1 MDNTITLNFEI
12 NGQQAVQ
19 TFDNVKKASESV
31 LHTVNE
37 IKNAATDMLPESE
50 LTSFME
56 GAETTIQNTFTRI
69 RAIDKQRESP
79 TLSNYKLESLNAERE
94 LLRRSIEAT
103 MQDLNDFT
111 KLSSEITKAV
121 GGKGKG
127 RASKLKAL
135 TDAMPEFL
143 SFATEAARI
152 QQTADALYDSSKF
165 KAQMKI
171 SAVQKGTFDR
181 LGINANSKVAD
192 QILEYAMLRGA
203 SQVQRGDFMSRISRG
218 ASTQSHVFG
227 SFAEMLPQAFR
238 QFHTTKGTTAVPAQD
253 ANKTLSDKEYAIV
266 RSLLTENPYFAKAA
280 ERAGV
285 AYRTNGMM
293 RLADRNILTRGMVNG
308 VAANLYDTII
318 NSAKGMP
325 MYGITDVDDPQMW
338 ERIARKTNKP
348 FIGSTNA
355 SRSISDLLPWV
366 TPTRTKRTKLD
377 QAAFED
383 AGIIDF
389 SPMIKR
395 YEVAKYTI
403 DDLEKGVQLNGRK
416 RKYDENKEDHYFPV
430 DHSLHLETIFK
441 ARGRMPEH
449 NAAVNDVVYV
459 PLDPRIADPNL
470 PEKEREKLY
479 KRYAPYI
486 ENGMTLNVGGKQVKY
501 RYTKG
506 NPSLGL
512 EFIPEELYNKIK
524 ASDNTFFTGGLDP
537 NFKTK
542 DWTEFTKAIEY
553 ATKNSTSGENI
564 RDLFGTELPKKLNIA
579 IFDAEESAKGPGGT
593 GAGMNGASYINRKYV
608 PVGFQARMPGIKTA
622 LNTLDPKGVSD
633 MFGSNAMLTGPEGSV
648 IRLTG
653 NEDLILSWGDIKN
666 ASGQRFKDANGN
678 MLPIEEIK
686 KRINDEIQS
695 NGIFASR
702 TMPDAN
708 GRAHWLSG
716 QLAQILKGDD
726 EFVKMSTKA
735 FLDEYRNAGTLQGAL
750 NSVFAN
756 DSETKDLLLRTS
768 GAALGERQIQQ
779 RIQEYRE
786 QLVSRVSRGDVMLPS
801 DVKDQRA
808 MAAPWI
814 FNAISSAMK
823 KINYEGTVQ
832 TEKGHTD
839 KTFYDYMYEHLD
851 KDQRKAL
858 GLITMADEEVA
869 FTNSVAEALGIERY
883 PATSQSARKVKNVTA
898 GNSERARALKNAIA
912 KAGLDENAV
921 FISPS
926 SPVLDMLQDMDF
938 DGDVVELIDLAVTG
952 YDKKNKRHVT
962 SAEVLDRAITLGQKR
977 IDDAYNEH
985 KITKEEREARKEQL
999 KNTVYKSY
1007 ETTGKDANKFFSL
1020 ASGLDTMRAIGAA
1033 SQNGSY
1039 MGAPDASI
1047 RRAMQAPGSK
1057 EVFLAL
1063 ADAEN
1068 QYSVNSVRGKKGYEI
1083 AASKEQINVMTR
1095 YRPFTE
1101 LFRMVD
1107 KARDERGNVVLSDLR
1122 EAARSSDG
1130 LEGGKIWATNLPFAT
1145 MSSNVRQ
1152 ALLSRFL
1159 AKRAGVDINKQ
1170 YDWENI
1176 FNEILGERNNETAL
1190 GRMQSG
1196 LRDVFA
1202 GILNADYLAPSSDTI
1217 AALGKL
1223 RDEAI
1228 KEEMGKVAA
1237 ERRRLGKAF
1246 DKKGSDERIATQ
1258 YVNRLGGLAIENAQ
1272 EGLVM
1277 DEAALAEG
1285 DNKAMMD
1292 ALAKIGITDV
1302 VGNPDLTALLNGVTT
1317 PEAFNRAIDQNSGT
1331 TELFRLLQ
1339 RYNLFSQEQKK
1350 SYANRFSFSSIE
1362 RFATNPTEFLK
1373 TLMFG
1378 YKPNTNAA
1386 TEVGYASHAAIEHFM
1401 QARRTAAENG
1411 IELGEKELAAAQ
1423 QEAVAIFDEYL
1434 GLQQG
1439 DRKYLVSKGS
1449 IPTRG
1454 FSDAERE
1461 EARRA
1466 GTRLNERYT
1475 KARAFIAGDLSKVYP
1490 EKDWEVVGIE
1500 SSNVGNDQQTPG
1512 GKMRIHGMGQK
1523 AKTPAEEVDFT
1534 GAYDLLFKNRSTGM
1548 YAMADIK
1555 NYLDGATPENWKKWM
1570 VQQATYARQMRDNG
1584 IPISEVG
1591 IIMPY
1596 DNRVRTQ
1603 EFTDAD
1609 LNDTKN
1615 NMSQAVSTIQNA
1627 LTAGDVTVASL
1638 LEASQMVNELLFGK
1652 NSNAETIEKLKNEQR
1667 ARDVQAQNEGK
1678 TTPGTILNALTLHD
1692 QYKEAEDIE
1701 GKITGFINAK
1711 TRNKEDTPSPIAM
1724 WTSQYNNANKIKG
1737 IAENFAANGRQ
1748 AEAADLEKRYND
1760 IVYALDT
1767 GISKAV
1773 ESGETQY
1780 EEALNASI
1788 LGRAGTKNVN
1798 SLIEQYKT
1806 INQARQDRIDERS
1819 FLAKQIEETKKR
1831 TEDQKAIVASYD
1843 EALKSNERENAF
1855 IDKMLGYGVS
1865 IKETKKP
1872 QFKSARTRY
1881 FNNSEFASEYGEA
1894 FLGKSEED
1902 IETALAER
1910 KKLLEENSKTAEQ
1923 GRKEANNK
1931 AEVLDLL
1938 TLGQEQALELTNK
1951 RAEQTEPVYDQYVKQ
1966 VADFAKK
1973 DIESTISGLE
1983 QAIGMGGTDGLQQ
1996 AVESTRLKYVTNAKN
2011 GLTDIDNLVKAG
2023 ILDEQSAEGMRTRI
2037 TNLMTDEALNLLDEN
2052 TRNALAQRQGLAIL
2066 QQDARH
2072 NQLVRQSRQLE
2083 RDPFG
2088 VRRDVFARS
2097 QAMRD
2102 QIVSR
2107 LEQQRIQQK
2116 ADINTLS
2123 NWQRDNQHKVG
2134 TDEYNENAK
2143 KLSAAQ
2149 AALNETEASLGTLST
2164 GWGTAAAAMAQFGQV
2179 LDSVVKRLGRQ
2190 LFNKAIQETKRF
2202 VQEYNR
2208 GLTSIQMITLKTD
2221 AEMGKLGDG
2230 LIAKAQEL
2238 KVTISEVMSSA
2249 ETLYRQGLNDEEVS
2263 ERLDVISK
2271 FSKVSGT
2278 KIDAATKLITVAMNT
2293 GLVSNPQTAADIVTA
2308 LGDSAA
2314 TNASEIEKG
2323 IEKAGAAAAADGTTF
2338 AQLAS
2343 MLTAITSTTQIG
2355 GNVAGRT
2362 LNTIFGRMNKI
2373 GTSELIYDEN
2383 GNAVSGSAVA
2393 KLLQEAGVD
2402 TYRNGQKRSSYDVL
2416 FDLSQRWDGMSD
2428 AKQQQIAAAIA
2439 GTRQYSN
2446 FSAIMTGMAE
2456 GKVSEYMGL
2465 TGESGGIV
2473 DEKYEVYTR
2482 SLEAALIDVR
2492 NAWDALV
2499 AGLTDKGTLTGFL
2512 DTITSIING
2521 VNKWSDS
2528 IGGLGAAL
2536 TAVLPILL
2544 GYAAVQVG
2552 LRVAAVKPLAGL
2564 ALVAG
2569 GAAAIGITAL
2579 AAKAS
2584 GGVDSSKAFEGAADS
2599 YSSIANNSNDAV
2611 SQLTSLMDKG
2621 RNRTTEEDKEYAT
2634 LINRYAVEFGAI
2646 GKGGDDAAFSLSN
2659 LTASIN
2665 GIGEAADSAAKTVIQ
2680 AAKAV
2685 KDYNWAMLINGNRSG
2700 MVSSIEADITEGLNS
2715 LETQKSIA
2723 NPIFDRFWG
2732 LDEEQKKYVRSSGYG
2747 TADIFGFLDAYDDT
2761 IKSILLDAK
2770 LRGINMGEYEDLF
2783 STDASGVQQIDKY
2796 GWSRL
2801 VNGISTGKNNGE
2813 NFLDLLFNIL
2823 GGESAAPTEN
2833 GVSSVVESVFGK
2845 RLRQVLAGTEYDNE
2859 GVYSYLSQNAVG
2871 FMSDYLSE
2879 NGTDIYGASRGQL
2892 QSAITAYLNSIFGT
2906 ELDPQRINDT
2916 LRVASQNK
2924 ATFSRGQIA
2933 FGLPSLGKYDYIVDR
2948 NGQKVSL
2955 ADVDNAETQM
2965 QQEMHN
2971 RLIGLVQQSNA
2982 RRQNDYKE
2990 AYDATVEEN
2999 KEISKQTGAEQYAD
3013 QLRAEYDKQIG
3024 RYFGERIDESTLDFS
3039 NVDTLYEQLRNIA
3052 VEMWREGATE
3062 ASPQIEQAA
3071 RELKEGFT
3079 FSPDISG
3086 FALKDLPNAE
3096 QYTMKDLPLNATVE
3110 QIESWL
3116 ATVED
3121 LPDDIREQYAE
3132 AEAEIRAKYDQYK
3145 VIKGSF
3151 FDNLYESAN
3160 TLFGQQKEKNASAY
3174 AADTLLN
3181 LMNVNKYSND
3191 NAGLSAF
3198 FNDVFGDSVLQQAL
3212 LNAENISGVS
3222 ELILQTK
3229 YNSNTGRATGPEN
3242 AIEHLRTLLMGGSAT
3257 HGKRAFT
3264 EQETAAMAQRAYDS
3278 LSAVDYDSYNRYLA
3292 EWNNMSAGQR
3302 AHFVDREDFLN
3313 QYVFGNIPE
3322 EERDA
3327 LRGIIGDNLFT
3338 RLQNG
3343 ELDSVQDKYVR
3354 QRLALSNAGLSDFT
3368 ARQRLENMNDVFENF
3383 GSGYDRDVAKAYMSQ
3398 WSNWAEYADLRLR
3411 EGSLTPEE
3419 SERYKTL
3426 TQEFETLRKNAE
3438 IEIKVEGV
3446 KALEDAGKVAEGTAS
3461 ALEAM
3466 AKGGKAAADAM
3477 MSLQRSG
3484 YSEGQSRAKLY
3495 NGTKEQQYEA
3505 ARALIG
3511 MSEDEFYADPYNN
3524 LIAAKAYDKAYQQEI
3539 DRNTIKQLYLNAST
3553 KEEQAFAERY
3563 AASKGFTIDT
3573 REGYGKAVFS
3583 EKNLKVN
3590 NVSPIRYASRIYT
3603 DKEKMRAL
3611 DDIVNGNVQYSNNN
3625 AELFMAAYETGGAY
3639 TKELVRRKM
3648 QGLTITP
3655 DIERGAK
3662 NEQLELSR
3670 VFAEDYDLS
3679 TAAGMYGYNQAQRE
3693 WNNRAAL
3700 SANTIYSE
3708 LSSGNITSVQELM
3721 QSVSDHSKDWVN
3733 LLDSSEELNKQFS
3746 DLGVKYDS
3754 KTGTLDFSKVTAS
3767 GEAFAAAIEAMTVTA
3782 GQASEKFAEIT
3793 QILSTG
3799 ETAERALEY
3808 LNGTRNDDL
3817 GYAAF
3822 SEYIGNDSV
3831 AAYVKN
3837 NRINGRDALA
3847 GLEDNAFVSNY
3858 VNSLLENARLGI
3870 SGLTDVQR
3878 YEGLMNIVSSSN
3890 IGSLYENNMFGAFE
3904 DYLQSVSGASDW
3916 VNATQ
3921 VLQQNKMSW
3930 ADVRNGANLPEEFT
3944 KIYSNTQV
3952 ATEADEAFRNSL
3964 LETGRTL
3971 KTSGKNLSEYSNG
3984 LNISSKDLKTSTNAL
3999 KNYRSMLATF
4009 SNNQFLRNLY
4019 RSGNRES
4026 RVKEYVK
4033 SLGFTEEDFKDVNMQ
4048 QSILD
4053 AMLNEEN
4060 AEKLD
4065 LENTLSGVMDGI
4077 QQEVT
4082 NYVKSHEI
4090 YVDGQQINVG
4100 SGSVTVST
4108 DELLSKFEGA
4118 LELTQNEAVQQAL
4131 AHGAEIDW
4139 QVTWGND
4146 VTTIKPVVK
4155 SLGARSSGGGGG
4167 GGGGKSKSD
4176 KLLEAQKHRIEAIQH
4191 ENNMLEIEADNYAR
4205 VNNITGYEDTVDKQI
4220 AGQEKLRAAYRQNIS
4235 EIKQQMSNVKKES
4248 DDWYKLVEAL
4258 HSAEEAYAKVAA
4270 AIDDLIKKQLQEHEQ
4285 LYSFRTSLST
4295 HEKNMLDVWRNRYT
4309 RNNDYNNMNHNID
4322 EQVANARAQQALDI
4336 AWANELAAKI
4346 QEQYDLGNN
4355 DTDTVRE
4362 WRQNLNEIVE
4372 KIANSTEEIAELE
4385 ASRLNVI
4392 QTQRENALVFP
4403 EHVSRMYDY
4412 DQEMMQ
4418 LNNNYT
4424 GLIRSYDAE
4433 YANVRSEYDV
4443 WEQSRAQLVDLLAS
4457 QTIGST
4463 SWYDVRNELFA
4474 ADEQLK
4480 ELELE
4485 LAQIEQNRITE
4496 EINYFNARSDWDSG
4510 NRQHNL
4516 NMIQSE
4522 QSYYQSRDELTNYG
4536 FMLEKEQEVHQA
4548 NVEAAQNE
4556 LVLLNRQ
4563 REALEEQGMAG
4574 TENYNTIIDLIKTRE
4589 ELIRSET
4596 ATLEENTKKLRENQ
4610 EAILKTRQEL
4620 ESLIDTEIKTRE
4632 EERKKRLAATVSM
4645 ENTILETIKKRY
4657 KDEWD
4662 LIREDMAKKREA
4674 LNKEKSLINERLNAR
4689 KQAASMEEKYSELE
4703 EYQRQLALIANDPT
4717 RSKDAKQLR
4726 DKVQELQKSLSWEEA
4741 TQEAQAS
4748 MQTIDDEIKS
4758 MADYEAYGTE
4768 ALNEMLTFADN
4779 FSEEIST
4786 IMEGGWTSISDFLT
4800 RNNEAFINS
4809 LDSNQQQML
4818 EGWEQ
4823 TWKNMKGIVDTYWE
4837 QVNEIIS
4844 SPEMVLA
4851 YMMGSTQYQNQSGVG
4866 QQLLISQWED
4876 LVRRYLAS
4884 TAVSPDAQYYE
4895 MDDHPWYEGS
4905 GDLGA
4910 VDDYSWLGQGFSG
4923 YDTPENGVNMPVD
4936 NGRTIFPEEQNTS
4949 SSGSSGGGN
4958 GGDGRMY
4965 YRVRLPRSG
4974 NGTMVYARSPE
4985 DAIKK
4990 AGNGSIVG
4998 DVYVSEYVTKNSN
5011 GEIRWSP
5018 EQKYTLPGYHI
5029 STNPAIYYTTQKAA
5043 ETAREGYANQYLK
5056 VAREMESNSSDYTFE
5071 ELKAAWDRYYAA
5083 SNATISRYKS
5093 GGLVDYTGPAWVDGT
5108 PTQPESFL
5116 DAVDTE
5122 NLRNL
5127 TDALTHVSVSGG
5139 IWPGGD
5145 DFGGGDINYGDI
5157 YVTINQAELKNDAD
5171 FDAVAKRVGKSF
5183 VKEMSRNGFNLTKYN
5198 L

>member
-1 MDNTITLNFEI
+1 MSEINIGFNLRNIGEARTKLKEFKADFEDLKQSFENAPDATEVFNQSVERALELAGALEDKIKDQNPERRNDPEFQRDIAAGLQELSAMKTLFSSGGVFDANSAKTIFSGFSEAIQKELNSVTGDIANAIRTNIRSLRSSTIGGMTRELIGTDDMQSIFNGLKTTDGKAFEQYTKMLLSRVAPTYMFDDYMLARYGSTSKGSRVATPQSLIPKSFQKSFAQHEYVSAVAEDQTGYLQPAQRKKLKSLLGENDAAMRAAELTTGLLRYNNAGKPSLAYNISPQMFDEFRQHLYEDFINRSAGSASRRIDPYDDWLSDEDTRKLAGRMTSGSAGRALKAMDAVDSFLTGNMPFTPVYSKRQYEELKKTAKPTLEQYEVLQYGIGDILSGKNGGARVSVSESPNTRMLGLQGHHNEFTDKLLLVSMDGYDKENEAHRQLLENLLSGKPVDIPGTGKKYIGQNVHGTGEGTVLRMVEATEHERVRKQEEKWAKENGFTGTDFWNDFIPADYDYENIKDLRKHYDAVGKGWSASYKSRSKFNQPFVNGRAPFGVIDLSKINDDSVKVKLADGLAWFADNVLSADDFQGRAGVSEKGTFHSLKGYKTLGEWAAAVGLLNEDGRFVLPGPRGDVDLTDLYGMTDVSQIKNLQAYNNFNTPNEFNAGYSKLLQRYNASIMATYEDANTKAKGIGTQAMAYMRLSPAMQNEQIKEYTKRLRLLDTESGIKEYLLGDPNNYLGQLVKEGKMSISNPLIQSWVQRERESLAERASAGEWIDFSGKDVVNQMLSKSPISAKLGFEPSKDRTALLKQIREAYKQKTGREITLNDEELSGVFALDPGQIVDFQQKSTDRYMNREGEI
-12 NGQQAVQ
+12 KTIEDYKKLDPDARKEYLPLVSVNRSPTGFASFVSGRNYAGLSGDIYDVFGISKNGAYMSEHDMNTIGSADYDGDRAKFIYNGIAETVKLSQDYAKELEKMLGEYA
-19 TFDNVKKASESV
+19 DPVKKQVELAGVDNYVDNTNHKRLFVEAAIEATPRIGAASESGARAAM
-31 LHTVNE
+31 LDLSNPL
-37 IKNAATDMLPESE
+37 NRDFLAATIQSNKAYDFVTTDLKDATETQLTPEMRKA
-50 LTSFME
+50 LYE
-56 GAETTIQNTFTRI
+56 G
-69 RAIDKQRESP
+69 
-79 TLSNYKLESLNAERE
+79 
-94 LLRRSIEAT
+94 
-103 MQDLNDFT
+103 
-111 KLSSEITKAV
+111 KAW
-121 GGKGKG
+121 
-127 RASKLKAL
+127 SKL
-135 TDAMPEFL
+135 P
-143 SFATEAARI
+143 
-152 QQTADALYDSSKF
+152 
-165 KAQMKI
+165 
-171 SAVQKGTFDR
+171 
-181 LGINANSKVAD
+181 
-192 QILEYAMLRGA
+192 
-203 SQVQRGDFMSRISRG
+203 SRYSG
-218 ASTQSHVFG
+218 LF
-227 SFAEMLPQAFR
+227 
-238 QFHTTKGTTAVPAQD
+238 
-253 ANKTLSDKEYAIV
+253 N
-266 RSLLTENPYFAKAA
+266 
-280 ERAGV
+280 
-285 AYRTNGMM
+285 
-293 RLADRNILTRGMVNG
+293 
-308 VAANLYDTII
+308 
-318 NSAKGMP
+318 
-325 MYGITDVDDPQMW
+325 
-338 ERIARKTNKP
+338 
-348 FIGSTNA
+348 
-355 SRSISDLLPWV
+355 V
-366 TPTRTKRTKLD
+366 T
-377 QAAFED
+377 
-383 AGIIDF
+383 
-389 SPMIKR
+389 
-395 YEVAKYTI
+395 
-403 DDLEKGVQLNGRK
+403 
-416 RKYDENKEDHYFPV
+416 
-430 DHSLHLETIFK
+430 
-441 ARGRMPEH
+441 
-449 NAAVNDVVYV
+449 
-459 PLDPRIADPNL
+459 
-470 PEKEREKLY
+470 
-479 KRYAPYI
+479 
-486 ENGMTLNVGGKQVKY
+486 
-501 RYTKG
+501 
-506 NPSLGL
+506 
-512 EFIPEELYNKIK
+512 
-524 ASDNTFFTGGLDP
+524 
-537 NFKTK
+537 
-542 DWTEFTKAIEY
+542 
-553 ATKNSTSGENI
+553 
-564 RDLFGTELPKKLNIA
+564 
-579 IFDAEESAKGPGGT
+579 
-593 GAGMNGASYINRKYV
+593 GMNGAPVPSEDDIAKIDVGGREVDINLKALRDIDLDRINFRSIYSPADIAGLRQVSKNSKLGV
-608 PVGFQARMPGIKTA
+608 DMTRAKALLQA
-622 LNTLDPKGVSD
+622 LDQNIGY
-633 MFGSNAMLTGPEGSV
+633 GNAGEQTKQLM
-648 IRLTG
+648 RLTRQMKVFDIMNPNRLLDDG
-653 NEDLILSWGDIKN
+653 ELSQLEALILSAENEIEEQVSKDLPGVTKKERSSEIQKRKNEYGVTSARKFIERGIHRKNLINVYGQEAIDSFGDLLTYDGWAPEIPEV
-666 ASGQRFKDANGN
+666 D
-678 MLPIEEIK
+678 LPIYLQRPNEEQLNETIRESEEEISNIDKEIAAKKAEIEKEKAKSAAKQNKKRGKKKKEKWDADTDRLTEEQKLDALITEETVRLEEAREAENAAYLAEINSNGLLDSEHAYSPLSAQDMLATIQHQEQTRIPQIQEEIK
-686 KRINDEIQS
+686 KRQATINNLLPKRD
-695 NGIFASR
+695 
-702 TMPDAN
+702 
-708 GRAHWLSG
+708 
-716 QLAQILKGDD
+716 
-726 EFVKMSTKA
+726 KMS
-735 FLDEYRNAGTLQGAL
+735 
-750 NSVFAN
+750 
-756 DSETKDLLLRTS
+756 
-768 GAALGERQIQQ
+768 
-779 RIQEYRE
+779 
-786 QLVSRVSRGDVMLPS
+786 
-801 DVKDQRA
+801 
-808 MAAPWI
+808 
-814 FNAISSAMK
+814 IS
-823 KINYEGTVQ
+823 
-832 TEKGHTD
+832 
-839 KTFYDYMYEHLD
+839 
-851 KDQRKAL
+851 
-858 GLITMADEEVA
+858 
-869 FTNSVAEALGIERY
+869 
-883 PATSQSARKVKNVTA
+883 
-898 GNSERARALKNAIA
+898 
-912 KAGLDENAV
+912 AV
-921 FISPS
+921 ES
-926 SPVLDMLQDMDF
+926 DMLQ
-938 DGDVVELIDLAVTG
+938 
-952 YDKKNKRHVT
+952 
-962 SAEVLDRAITLGQKR
+962 
-977 IDDAYNEH
+977 
-985 KITKEEREARKEQL
+985 
-999 KNTVYKSY
+999 
-1007 ETTGKDANKFFSL
+1007 
-1020 ASGLDTMRAIGAA
+1020 
-1033 SQNGSY
+1033 
-1039 MGAPDASI
+1039 
-1047 RRAMQAPGSK
+1047 QA
-1057 EVFLAL
+1057 
-1063 ADAEN
+1063 
-1068 QYSVNSVRGKKGYEI
+1068 
-1083 AASKEQINVMTR
+1083 
-1095 YRPFTE
+1095 
-1101 LFRMVD
+1101 
-1107 KARDERGNVVLSDLR
+1107 
-1122 EAARSSDG
+1122 
-1130 LEGGKIWATNLPFAT
+1130 
-1145 MSSNVRQ
+1145 
-1152 ALLSRFL
+1152 
-1159 AKRAGVDINKQ
+1159 
-1170 YDWENI
+1170 
-1176 FNEILGERNNETAL
+1176 
-1190 GRMQSG
+1190 
-1196 LRDVFA
+1196 
-1202 GILNADYLAPSSDTI
+1202 
-1217 AALGKL
+1217 
-1223 RDEAI
+1223 
-1228 KEEMGKVAA
+1228 
-1237 ERRRLGKAF
+1237 
-1246 DKKGSDERIATQ
+1246 
-1258 YVNRLGGLAIENAQ
+1258 
-1272 EGLVM
+1272 
-1277 DEAALAEG
+1277 
-1285 DNKAMMD
+1285 
-1292 ALAKIGITDV
+1292 
-1302 VGNPDLTALLNGVTT
+1302 
-1317 PEAFNRAIDQNSGT
+1317 
-1331 TELFRLLQ
+1331 
-1339 RYNLFSQEQKK
+1339 
-1350 SYANRFSFSSIE
+1350 
-1362 RFATNPTEFLK
+1362 
-1373 TLMFG
+1373 
-1378 YKPNTNAA
+1378 
-1386 TEVGYASHAAIEHFM
+1386 
-1401 QARRTAAENG
+1401 
-1411 IELGEKELAAAQ
+1411 EKELADLQQDLTAAQ
-1423 QEAVAIFDEYL
+1423 VTVDNARAEYDRFYSPVTSPKLEELKAKRANIGKTEKQTQLENELAELEARKSEAVESRNNAAATIKNTYDYIAAEEEYQSLFGNAREFEQSLISNINRKEQRLKETPQADLYYGKNVRIANAIKGRLETF
-1434 GLQQG
+1434 
-1439 DRKYLVSKGS
+1439 SKS
-1449 IPTRG
+1449 PS
-1454 FSDAERE
+1454 FS
-1461 EARRA
+1461 
-1466 GTRLNERYT
+1466 L
-1475 KARAFIAGDLSKVYP
+1475 LP
-1490 EKDWEVVGIE
+1490 P
-1500 SSNVGNDQQTPG
+1500 DQQEDVLRLIGDQNGILAGVETDFADTTEL
-1512 GKMRIHGMGQK
+1512 K
-1523 AKTPAEEVDFT
+1523 AKQLSDKYSKANRRKGGVVSATELQFEEYDKELKT
-1534 GAYDLLFKNRSTGM
+1534 AQEYRDLLVRNIAEGNLTESQRTLM
-1548 YAMADIK
+1548 
-1555 NYLDGATPENWKKWM
+1555 
-1570 VQQATYARQMRDNG
+1570 QAN
-1584 IPISEVG
+1584 
-1591 IIMPY
+1591 
-1596 DNRVRTQ
+1596 
-1603 EFTDAD
+1603 
-1609 LNDTKN
+1609 L
-1615 NMSQAVSTIQNA
+1615 
-1627 LTAGDVTVASL
+1627 
-1638 LEASQMVNELLFGK
+1638 
-1652 NSNAETIEKLKNEQR
+1652 
-1667 ARDVQAQNEGK
+1667 
-1678 TTPGTILNALTLHD
+1678 
-1692 QYKEAEDIE
+1692 
-1701 GKITGFINAK
+1701 
-1711 TRNKEDTPSPIAM
+1711 
-1724 WTSQYNNANKIKG
+1724 NNANEYLNTASSEINKRKELDITGVLGKIQQQYDDPFAK
-1737 IAENFAANGRQ
+1737 ITKSAESAK
-1748 AEAADLEKRYND
+1748 EE
-1760 IVYALDT
+1760 V
-1767 GISKAV
+1767 
-1773 ESGETQY
+1773 SG
-1780 EEALNASI
+1780 
-1788 LGRAGTKNVN
+1788 
-1798 SLIEQYKT
+1798 LIELLQDSYKKQGLSDEE
-1806 INQARQDRIDERS
+1806 IGEKLNPYEGLLSKID
-1819 FLAKQIEETKKR
+1819 
-1831 TEDQKAIVASYD
+1831 
-1843 EALKSNERENAF
+1843 
-1855 IDKMLGYGVS
+1855 
-1865 IKETKKP
+1865 
-1872 QFKSARTRY
+1872 
-1881 FNNSEFASEYGEA
+1881 
-1894 FLGKSEED
+1894 
-1902 IETALAER
+1902 
-1910 KKLLEENSKTAEQ
+1910 
-1923 GRKEANNK
+1923 
-1931 AEVLDLL
+1931 
-1938 TLGQEQALELTNK
+1938 
-1951 RAEQTEPVYDQYVKQ
+1951 
-1966 VADFAKK
+1966 
-1973 DIESTISGLE
+1973 
-1983 QAIGMGGTDGLQQ
+1983 
-1996 AVESTRLKYVTNAKN
+1996 
-2011 GLTDIDNLVKAG
+2011 
-2023 ILDEQSAEGMRTRI
+2023 
-2037 TNLMTDEALNLLDEN
+2037 
-2052 TRNALAQRQGLAIL
+2052 RNAQQRIELETL

-2072 NQLVRQSRQLE
+2072 NQLMRQSNQLA

-2088 VRRDVFARS
+2088 VRRDIFARS

-2102 QIVSR
+2102 QVVSR

-2393 KLLQEAGVD
+2393 KLLKEGGVD
-2402 TYRNGQKRSSYDVL
+2402 TYQNGQKRSSYDVL
-2416 FDLSQRWDGMSD
+2416 FDLSQKWDGLSD

-2512 DTITSIING
+2512 STVTNMIKG
-2521 VNKWSDS
+2521 VTKLSDS
-2528 IGGLGAAL
+2528 FGNVGTVLVGILPLLAAFAAIHIGSMMGPVGIPYVIGGLATAGVMIAGSALIGSQKSASEKYDDSLAQYNEKISNTQSDIARL
-2536 TAVLPILL
+2536 TA
-2544 GYAAVQVG
+2544 
-2552 LRVAAVKPLAGL
+2552 LRK
-2564 ALVAG
+2564 
-2569 GAAAIGITAL
+2569 
-2579 AAKAS
+2579 KE
-2584 GGVDSSKAFEGAADS
+2584 D
-2599 YSSIANNSNDAV
+2599 
-2611 SQLTSLMDKG
+2611 
-2621 RNRTTEEDKEYAT
+2621 RTQSEDKEYAELISNMAVKYSAITSYGDAAAYSVDNLTSAINTMSGAADAAADNVLKAAKAESDSAFGKKVNGNMSERTGALEEDLGKTFESVGKNISLNNPNLQSIIHYDNATGEWVLDENFEENSHWRNRTIGQFAAYKGLAEEAYSRGKITDDELNNLVLGNSLNPEIAQKIIDT
-2634 LINRYAVEFGAI
+2634 LGPGTAPETTESQYVKAAYDAFLPYVQEAMSSEDISSGEIEYLTNEIAKAYVAAQNVGDEHAVATAWYSAFSDSEDPATIRSAVNKALKGYRPERSAAQDRFDLADLGTYDYYVDKNGNVVSAEELELARTRFEQEERSARINAIYDYDTAEVNRQAAEFSRQKEAYEKDKPNRDANAFMMSEYDRQMAAYQRYQTEYSNWQIKKDNYEMYGGAEPGNPPAKVEQPKLPLLLPTVNEPSGMFDSSKLAFGARKARDEI
-2646 GKGGDDAAFSLSN
+2646 GALIDAGAKA
-2659 LTASIN
+2659 LT
-2665 GIGEAADSAAKTVIQ
+2665 EAADAADKAAKEI
-2680 AAKAV
+2680 
-2685 KDYNWAMLINGNRSG
+2685 KDKDEYQFTKVTNRFVEALNYSG
-2700 MVSSIEADITEGLNS
+2700 TDSWLSKNQLGVSSDAIVSLLLGGNFGNGAEGLNNLMRYVNTNS
-2715 LETQKSIA
+2715 A
-2723 NPIFDRFWG
+2723 AG
-2732 LDEEQKKYVRSSGYG
+2732 LDWQNLTKGNLDISRIIEQATWDQTAGKYTSAPEDVVAQIYRAARSSSL
-2747 TADIFGFLDAYDDT
+2747 TFGAEELTTQEKA
-2761 IKSILLDAK
+2761 
-2770 LRGINMGEYEDLF
+2770 
-2783 STDASGVQQIDKY
+2783 Q
-2796 GWSRL
+2796 
-2801 VNGISTGKNNGE
+2801 
-2813 NFLDLLFNIL
+2813 
-2823 GGESAAPTEN
+2823 
-2833 GVSSVVESVFGK
+2833 
-2845 RLRQVLAGTEYDNE
+2845 LAN
-2859 GVYSYLSQNAVG
+2859 
-2871 FMSDYLSE
+2871 
-2879 NGTDIYGASRGQL
+2879 
-2892 QSAITAYLNSIFGT
+2892 TAYLGLTNNGWYIS
-2906 ELDPQRINDT
+2906 EEDRKAAMQDVWSNLDKKT
-2916 LRVASQNK
+2916 K
-2924 ATFSRGQIA
+2924 
-2933 FGLPSLGKYDYIVDR
+2933 
-2948 NGQKVSL
+2948 
-2955 ADVDNAETQM
+2955 
-2965 QQEMHN
+2965 
-2971 RLIGLVQQSNA
+2971 
-2982 RRQNDYKE
+2982 
-2990 AYDATVEEN
+2990 
-2999 KEISKQTGAEQYAD
+2999 KQTSFDDYFLVNPLE
-3013 QLRAEYDKQIG
+3013 RA
-3024 RYFGERIDESTLDFS
+3024 L
-3039 NVDTLYEQLRNIA
+3039 
-3052 VEMWREGATE
+3052 
-3062 ASPQIEQAA
+3062 
-3071 RELKEGFT
+3071 
-3079 FSPDISG
+3079 SG
-3086 FALKDLPNAE
+3086 
-3096 QYTMKDLPLNATVE
+3096 
-3110 QIESWL
+3110 
-3116 ATVED
+3116 
-3121 LPDDIREQYAE
+3121 DDIKYLQEVLGQRMTSRLLE
-3132 AEAEIRAKYDQYK
+3132 ARQ
-3145 VIKGSF
+3145 
-3151 FDNLYESAN
+3151 
-3160 TLFGQQKEKNASAY
+3160 
-3174 AADTLLN
+3174 
-3181 LMNVNKYSND
+3181 
-3191 NAGLSAF
+3191 
-3198 FNDVFGDSVLQQAL
+3198 
-3212 LNAENISGVS
+3212 
-3222 ELILQTK
+3222 
-3229 YNSNTGRATGPEN
+3229 
-3242 AIEHLRTLLMGGSAT
+3242 GGT
-3257 HGKRAFT
+3257 
-3264 EQETAAMAQRAYDS
+3264 S
-3278 LSAVDYDSYNRYLA
+3278 LSAEETSYIEEVLKNRMAGITGYTSSQNLA
-3292 EWNNMSAGQR
+3292 
-3302 AHFVDREDFLN
+3302 H
-3313 QYVFGNIPE
+3313 
-3322 EERDA
+3322 
-3327 LRGIIGDNLFT
+3327 
-3338 RLQNG
+3338 
-3343 ELDSVQDKYVR
+3343 
-3354 QRLALSNAGLSDFT
+3354 
-3368 ARQRLENMNDVFENF
+3368 MNDVISNM
-3383 GSGYDRDVAKAYMSQ
+3383 GNLGTSYSRYVADAYMSQ
-3398 WSNWAEYADLRLR
+3398 WANWNEYADLYGRKDTL
-3411 EGSLTPEE
+3411 EGEE
-3419 SERYKTL
+3419 LERFNTL
-3426 TQEFETLRKNAE
+3426 SQELETLQKNAE
-3438 IEIKVEGV
+3438 IDIKIEGV
-3446 KALEDAGKVAEGTAS
+3446 KALEDAGKVAEGTTA

-3477 MSLQRSG
+3477 MSLERSG
-3484 YSEGQSRAKLY
+3484 FSEGQSRAKLY
-3495 NGTKEQQYEA
+3495 KGTQEQQHEA
-3505 ARALIG
+3505 ARQLLG
-3511 MSEDEFYADPYNN
+3511 MSEEEFYSDVLTNMS
-3524 LIAAKAYDKAYQQEI
+3524 AAWAYDQAYQQQT
-3539 DRNTIKQLYLNAST
+3539 DKNTIEQLFLNANT
-3553 KEEQAFAERY
+3553 PEQQAFARRFAY
-3563 AASKGFTIDT
+3563 SKGFTIDT
-3573 REGYGKAVFS
+3573 SKGDGYAEAVFD
-3583 EKNLKVN
+3583 KRNLRVKATN
-3590 NVSPIRYASRIYT
+3590 PILYASQIYT
-3603 DKEKMRAL
+3603 DKERADAL
-3611 DDIVNGNVQYSNNN
+3611 DQIINGTLKYSNEN
-3625 AELFMAAYETGGAY
+3625 AGLYMAAYENGGAY
-3639 TKELVRRKM
+3639 SKELIRRRI
-3648 QGLTITP
+3648 QGLDVTQ
-3655 DIERGAK
+3655 DIERGAR
-3662 NEQLELSR
+3662 NEQRELSR
-3670 VFAEDYDLS
+3670 IYAEDYDLS

-3708 LSSGNITSVQELM
+3708 LSSGNIKSVQDLM

-3746 DLGVKYDS
+3746 DLGIKYN
-3754 KTGTLDFSKVTAS
+3754 KETGALDFSNVTAS
-3767 GEAFAAAIEAMTVTA
+3767 SKTFAAAIEAMAVAA

-3808 LNGTRNDDL
+3808 LNGTRSDDL

-3878 YEGLMNIVSSSN
+3878 YEGLMDIVNSSN

-3930 ADVRNGANLPEEFT
+3930 ADVRNGADLPEQFT
-3944 KIYSNTQV
+3944 KIYGNTKI

-3984 LNISSKDLKTSTNAL
+3984 LNISSKDLKTSTSAL

-4053 AMLNEEN
+4053 AMSNEEN

-4139 QVTWGND
+4139 QVTWGNN
-4146 VTTIKPVVK
+4146 VTTIKPIVK

-4167 GGGGKSKSD
+4167 GGGGKSKAD

-4270 AIDDLIKKQLQEHEQ
+4270 AIDDLIKKQLQEREQ

-4768 ALNEMLTFADN
+4768 SLNEMLTFADN

-4876 LVRRYLAS
+4876 LVRKYLAS

-4936 NGRTIFPEEQNTS
+4936 NGRTIFPQEGQASTS
-4949 SSGSSGGGN
+4949 SSSSGKGGGSSKGG
-4958 GGDGRMY
+4958 Y
-4965 YRVRLPRSG
+4965 YIAQGIV
-4974 NGTMVYARSPE
+4974 NIET
-4985 DAIKK
+4985 
-4990 AGNGSIVG
+4990 VG
-4998 DVYVSEYVTKNSN
+4998 DD
-5011 GEIRWSP
+5011 G
-5018 EQKYTLPGYHI
+5018 
-5029 STNPAIYYTTQKAA
+5029 QKAYDYVLHA
-5043 ETAREGYANQYLK
+5043 DKSTRGLAYAVDRVKTKFLKEGYN
-5056 VAREMESNSSDYTFE
+5056 ESQIKIVVKE
-5071 ELKAAWDRYYAA
+5071 
-5083 SNATISRYKS
+5083 ATTEDKYKEWGVFKH
-5093 GGLVDYTGPAWVDGT
+5093 GGLVNYTGPAWVDGT

-5116 DAVDTE
+5116 DAADTE

-5139 IWPGGD
+5139 VWPGGD